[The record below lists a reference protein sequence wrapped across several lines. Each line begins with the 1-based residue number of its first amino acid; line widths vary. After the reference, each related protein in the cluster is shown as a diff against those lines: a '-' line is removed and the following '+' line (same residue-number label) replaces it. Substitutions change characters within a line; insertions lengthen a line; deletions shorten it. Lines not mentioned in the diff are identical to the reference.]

1 MKSIV
6 VAGLAAAVAAA
17 PTASGS
23 QCAASA
29 DGKFTITTVQA
40 TAMRSK
46 RAVYPRQ
53 LDGILTMSLKDGK
66 LTDQAGRTGYIASN
80 YQFQFDGPVQAG
92 ALDTD
97 GFGLC
102 SDGSLSLKGS
112 NLWYQCLSGNFYN
125 LYSKSIGDQCIAIH
139 IIAMTDGQGSG
150 VTQIPDGQPQAS
162 APAVSQISD
171 GQPQA
176 SAPAPA
182 VTQISDG
189 QPQVTGSPGPGVT
202 QISDGQPQVT
212 GPPAPPVTQIS
223 DGQPQVTG
231 PPAPPVTQIS
241 DGQPQVTSPPAPP
254 VTQISDGQP
263 QVTAPPAPPAPPVT
277 QISDGQPQV
286 TAPPA
291 PPAPPVSQISDGQP
305 QVTAPPAPPVSQIS
319 DGQPQVTAPP
329 APAPISNNTGN
340 ATSPPIPEYT
350 GAAATT
356 VASIGALAAGF
367 FAVFAFL

>member
-1 MKSIV
+1 MKSVV

-46 RAVYPRQ
+46 RVIYPRQ

-112 NLWYQCLSGNFYN
+112 NLWYQCLSGEFYN

-139 IIAMTDGQGSG
+139 IIAMMDGQGSG

-189 QPQVTGSPGPGVT
+189 QPQVTGAPAPPVT

-241 DGQPQVTSPPAPP
+241 DGQPQVT
-254 VTQISDGQP
+254 
-263 QVTAPPAPPAPPVT
+263 
-277 QISDGQPQV
+277 
-286 TAPPA
+286 A

-305 QVTAPPAPPVSQIS
+305 QVTAAPAPPAPPVSQIS

-329 APAPISNNTGN
+329 APAPISNHTGN
-340 ATSPPIPEYT
+340 ATSPPLPDFT

-367 FAVFAFL
+367 FAVFSFL

>member
-1 MKSIV
+1 MKSFVI
-6 VAGLAAAVAAA
+6 AGLVAAVAAA
-17 PTASGS
+17 PMTSRS
-23 QCAASA
+23 ECVASA

-40 TAMRSK
+40 TEMRSK
-46 RAVYPRQ
+46 RGIYPRQ

-139 IIAMTDGQGSG
+139 IVAMMDGQGSG
-150 VTQIPDGQPQAS
+150 VSQIPDGQPQAS

-176 SAPAPA
+176 SAPA

-189 QPQVTGSPGPGVT
+189 QPQVTGTPAPPVT

-241 DGQPQVTSPPAPP
+241 DGQPQVTGPPAPP

-263 QVTAPPAPPAPPVT
+263 QVTAPPAPPVS

-305 QVTAPPAPPVSQIS
+305 QVTAPPAPPVTQIS

-329 APAPISNNTGN
+329 APAPISNQTGN

-356 VASIGALAAGF
+356 VASLGALAAGF
-367 FAVFAFL
+367 FAIFLFL

>member
-1 MKSIV
+1 MFDS
-6 VAGLAAAVAAA
+6 
-17 PTASGS
+17 S
-23 QCAASA
+23 QHLH
-29 DGKFTITTVQA
+29 
-40 TAMRSK
+40 R
-46 RAVYPRQ
+46 
-53 LDGILTMSLKDGK
+53 
-66 LTDQAGRTGYIASN
+66 
-80 YQFQFDGPVQAG
+80 FQFDGPVQAG
-92 ALDTD
+92 ALDID

-112 NLWYQCLSGNFYN
+112 NLWYQCKSGDFYN
-125 LYSKSIGDQCIAIH
+125 LYSQSIGAQCIAIH
-139 IIAMTDGQGSG
+139 IMAIQGGQGSG
-150 VTQIPDGQPQAS
+150 VSQIPDGQPQAS

-176 SAPAPA
+176 SAP
-182 VTQISDG
+182 V
-189 QPQVTGSPGPGVT
+189 
-202 QISDGQPQVT
+202 
-212 GPPAPPVTQIS
+212 PPVTQIS

-241 DGQPQVTSPPAPP
+241 DGQPQVTGPPAPP

-305 QVTAPPAPPVSQIS
+305 QVTAPPAPPVTQIS

-329 APAPISNNTGN
+329 APAPSTNYTGN
-340 ATSPPIPEYT
+340 ATNPPMPDFT
-350 GAAATT
+350 AAGTTAGAS
-356 VASIGALAAGF
+356 VGALALGLLALF
-367 FAVFAFL
+367 SFL

>member
-1 MKSIV
+1 MKSLV

-23 QCAASA
+23 ECAASA

-40 TAMRSK
+40 TEMRIK
-46 RAVYPRQ
+46 RGIYPRQ

-102 SDGSLSLKGS
+102 SDGTLSLKGS
-112 NLWYQCLSGNFYN
+112 NLWYQCKSGSFYN
-125 LYSKSIGDQCIAIH
+125 LYSKSIGGQCIAIH
-139 IIAMTDGQGSG
+139 IVAMMDGQGSG
-150 VTQIPDGQPQAS
+150 VTQISDGQPQAS

-176 SAPAPA
+176 SAPA

-189 QPQVTGSPGPGVT
+189 QPQVTGSPAPAVT

-241 DGQPQVTSPPAPP
+241 DGQPQVT
-254 VTQISDGQP
+254 
-263 QVTAPPAPPAPPVT
+263 APPAPPVT
-277 QISDGQPQV
+277 EISDGQPQV

-305 QVTAPPAPPVSQIS
+305 QVTASPAPSAPPVSQIS
-319 DGQPQVTAPP
+319 DGQPQVTALP
-329 APAPISNNTGN
+329 APAPISNQTGN

-350 GAAATT
+350 GAAAAT
-356 VASIGALAAGF
+356 VASIGALAVGL
-367 FAVFAFL
+367 FAAISFL

>member
-1 MKSIV
+1 MKSFV
-6 VAGLAAAVAAA
+6 VASLVAAVAAA
-17 PTASGS
+17 PMTSGS
-23 QCAASA
+23 ECAASA

-40 TAMRSK
+40 TEMRSK
-46 RAVYPRQ
+46 RGIYPRQ

-112 NLWYQCLSGNFYN
+112 NLWYQCLSGHFYN

-139 IIAMTDGQGSG
+139 IMAMMDGQGSG
-150 VTQIPDGQPQAS
+150 ASQIPDGQPQAS
-162 APAVSQISD
+162 APGVSQISD

-176 SAPAPA
+176 SAPASA
-182 VTQISDG
+182 
-189 QPQVTGSPGPGVT
+189 VT

-241 DGQPQVTSPPAPP
+241 DGQPQVTGPPAPP
-254 VTQISDGQP
+254 VTQISDGQPQVTAPPAPPVSQISDGQPQVTASPAPPAPPVSQISDGQP

-291 PPAPPVSQISDGQP
+291 P
-305 QVTAPPAPPVSQIS
+305 
-319 DGQPQVTAPP
+319 
-329 APAPISNNTGN
+329 ISNQPGN
-340 ATSPPIPEYT
+340 ATSPSMPEYT

-356 VASIGALAAGF
+356 VVSIGALAVGF
-367 FAVFAFL
+367 FAVFSFL

>member
-1 MKSIV
+1 MKSFV

-17 PTASGS
+17 PTASS
-23 QCAASA
+23 SECAASA

-46 RAVYPRQ
+46 RAIYPRQ

-102 SDGSLSLKGS
+102 SDGSISLKGS

-139 IIAMTDGQGSG
+139 IMAMMDGQGSG

-189 QPQVTGSPGPGVT
+189 QPQVTGPPGPGVT

-231 PPAPPVTQIS
+231 PPAPP
-241 DGQPQVTSPPAPP
+241 APP

-263 QVTAPPAPPAPPVT
+263 QVTAPPAPPVT

-305 QVTAPPAPPVSQIS
+305 QVTAAPAPPAPPVSQIS

-329 APAPISNNTGN
+329 APAPISNHTGN

-356 VASIGALAAGF
+356 VTSIGALAVGF
-367 FAVFAFL
+367 FAIFSFL